1 MSDEL
6 ENLESLVDPVIPE
19 QEKKP
24 KGWWNTDKIFNLG
37 VDNNQIY
44 WNEFKKFKWGE
55 NPDKKQILS
64 MRQYKSSVMNFM
76 QYAKKDILTVSK
88 KEIDEYLESVEN
100 VTTRQNKQAH
110 IKSLLTFV
118 VQKNVMGA
126 MGRASKNALLT
137 IILL

>member
-6 ENLESLVDPVIPE
+6 ENLESLAESVL
-19 QEKKP
+19 EKKP
-24 KGWWNTDKIFNLG
+24 KGWWNTDKEFDLG
-37 VDNNQIY
+37 VENNQVY

-76 QYAKKDILTVSK
+76 QFAKKDILTVSK
-88 KEIDEYLESVEN
+88 KEIDTYLETVEN
-100 VTTRQNKQAH
+100 EVTRSNKQSH

>member
-6 ENLESLVDPVIPE
+6 ENLESLTESIP
-19 QEKKP
+19 EKKP
-24 KGWWNTDKIFNLG
+24 KGWWNTDKTFDLG
-37 VDNNQIY
+37 VENNQAY
-44 WNEFKKFKWGE
+44 WDEFKKFKWGE
-55 NPDKKQILS
+55 SPDKKQILS

-76 QYAKKDILTVSK
+76 QYVQKDILTVST
-88 KEIDEYLESVEN
+88 KEIQAFLETVSNEV
-100 VTTRQNKQAH
+100 TRQNKQAH
-110 IKSLLTFV
+110 IKSLLTFI